1 MDDSDEKK
9 QEIEN
14 SEHNLKL
21 LYEAKKSAL
30 ETMLRTIIPTQLSS
44 IKTVLWMNFLI
55 IGAVTKINEHKWF
68 SIDTGILVTSGMA
81 ITFCLYA
88 LIAFREKKLGCLAN
102 VDAFSNSNFPN
113 HEWSK
118 YQALL
123 DSIYCVEEA
132 LTENTKFQNKRS
144 DLTAIATLFSMVSM
158 VLVII
163 KYSNQL

>member
-1 MDDSDEKK
+1 MEIEKEKK

-14 SEHNLKL
+14 SEHNLRL

-55 IGAVTKINEHKWF
+55 IGVVSKINEYKWL
-68 SIDTGILVTSGMA
+68 SIDTAILVSSGVA
-81 ITFCLYA
+81 IIFCLYA

-102 VDAFSNSNFPN
+102 VNAFSNPEYPN

-132 LTENTKFQNKRS
+132 LEENTKFQNKRS
-144 DLTAIATLFSMVSM
+144 DLTAIATLFSMLSM
-158 VLVII
+158 ILVII